1 MKTTEK
7 CAVNEFSRNIVL
19 SELGP
24 DGVTRVISAD
34 ASEMAALARR
44 FRLVA
49 IDSLSAKITL
59 EQNEAGHRVH
69 LRGSLMAE
77 VVQSCVVTLKPVA
90 NHVQGTLN
98 VTYTTAEDA
107 PETVRHM
114 APDADVAPGEDDL
127 PEWLEGDEIDMG
139 EVVAEHLGLYLD
151 PYPRRPGVVFSPE
164 DGEDP
169 AQASPFAVLR
179 DFKNN

>member
-1 MKTTEK
+1 ME
-7 CAVNEFSRNIVL
+7 
-19 SELGP
+19 
-24 DGVTRVISAD
+24 
-34 ASEMAALARR
+34 
-44 FRLVA
+44 
-49 IDSLSAKITL
+49 
-59 EQNEAGHRVH
+59 
-69 LRGSLMAE
+69 LRGSLRAE

-90 NHVQGTLN
+90 NHVEGALA

-107 PETVRHM
+107 PESVRHM
-114 APDADVAPGEDDL
+114 APDTDVAPGEDDL

-151 PYPRRPGVVFSPE
+151 PYPRSPGVVFSPE